1 MPPIINNL
9 CPTAIASIHVFVNPC
24 MWFPGCS
31 YQQHTFKV
39 SSLFQMML
47 STASTQKRRKYYL
60 RWNYMPSCIQKS
72 KAWVPRPKSCFSIY
86 PNFCKLSPHPKNG
99 NHTCTNPINKQHFTE
114 HLVGALLA
122 TNSKG
127 TGAMWLAPSF
137 QNTT

>member
-1 MPPIINNL
+1 MYMVNDIFTSSRYKEIIMVQ
-9 CPTAIASIHVFVNPC
+9 PNPSAGLKGK
-24 MWFPGCS
+24 PH
-31 YQQHTFKV
+31 QHALTF
-39 SSLFQMML
+39 
-47 STASTQKRRKYYL
+47 
-60 RWNYMPSCIQKS
+60 MPSCIQKS